1 MATIEN
7 GTGPTELAAELR
19 KMPDEGL
26 IAQSFVQ
33 QGAVHAVSWLL
44 ANGCTE
50 ERAAEMLASLRVN
63 AKLIRAEALRRGK
76 PDLFHED
83 QTAFS

>member
-7 GTGPTELAAELR
+7 VSGPTQLAAELR
-19 KMPDEGL
+19 EMPDEGL
-26 IAQSFVQ
+26 IAQCFVQ

-44 ANGCTE
+44 ANGCNE
-50 ERAAEMLASLRVN
+50 EQAGAMLASLRTN
-63 AKLIRAEALRRGK
+63 ANLIRQEAKRRGK
-76 PDLFHED
+76 PELFHED

>member
-7 GTGPTELAAELR
+7 GAGPDQLAAELR

-26 IAQSFVQ
+26 IAQSLVQ
-33 QGAVHAVSWLL
+33 QGAVHAVSWLIS
-44 ANGCTE
+44 NGCNE
-50 ERAAEMLASLRVN
+50 ETAAEMLASLRSN
-63 AKLIRAEALRRGK
+63 AAMIRQEATRRGK

-83 QTAFS
+83 QTVFQ